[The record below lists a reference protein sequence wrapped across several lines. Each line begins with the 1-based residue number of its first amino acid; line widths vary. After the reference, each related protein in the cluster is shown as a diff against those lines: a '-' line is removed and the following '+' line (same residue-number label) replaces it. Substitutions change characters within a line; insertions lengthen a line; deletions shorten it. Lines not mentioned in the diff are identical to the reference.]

1 MFLFKK
7 KKPDPAQPVTAIA
20 PTAVAVAPVPN
31 AVTPAMATAP
41 SASST
46 PTPTTPAVKEK
57 ITSLLAKTAR
67 FEGNIRLAEGIKI
80 DGVVIGDVEITGNDS
95 VILLSEGG
103 RIEGNVKA
111 ARVIIGGT
119 VMGNVFSEQ
128 ALLHPTAKVDGDIV
142 YRMLKVAD
150 GAEING
156 KICRSKENEHMPHSN
171 ISPLPVREQLQN

>member
-1 MFLFKK
+1 MFGFKK
-7 KKPDPAQPVTAIA
+7 KTDPAQPVATTAIA
-20 PTAVAVAPVPN
+20 APAAVAVAPAPT
-31 AVTPAMATAP
+31 AGPAAAPTSTAP
-41 SASST
+41 T
-46 PTPTTPAVKEK
+46 TQTPAVKEK
-57 ITSLLAKTAR
+57 ITSLLARTAR

-80 DGVVIGDVEITGNDS
+80 DGVVIGDVEITGKDS
-95 VILLSEGG
+95 VILLSEGA

-111 ARVIIGGT
+111 ARVIIGGI

-128 ALLHPTAKVDGDIV
+128 ALLHPTARVDGDIV

-171 ISPLPVREQLQN
+171 ISPLPVREQMQP

>member
-1 MFLFKK
+1 MFGFPRKTET
-7 KKPDPAQPVTAIA
+7 AQPVAAAAIVA
-20 PTAVAVAPVPN
+20 PAAVAVAPVSN
-31 AVTPAMATAP
+31 AVAAAPSVSPTPATTA
-41 SASST
+41 
-46 PTPTTPAVKEK
+46 PAVKEK

-67 FEGNIRLAEGIKI
+67 FEGNIRLSEGIKI
-80 DGVVIGDVEITGNDS
+80 DGVVIGDVEISGKDS
-95 VILLSEGG
+95 VILLSEGA

-156 KICRSKENEHMPHSN
+156 KICRSKENENMAYSN
-171 ISPLPVREQLQN
+171 VSPLPVKEQQQT